1 MVAAHAFTRNKNQGG
16 GGYNYNFPDI
26 LGFSQ
31 INEWMI
37 SGPNIMPVVGEINPT
52 EGMAGWKS
60 PFKHESEII
69 QPGYHRLY
77 LDRYKTCLLYTSN
90 TIRSVASSC
99 KFGYLRMA
107 DVILFGSCEL

>member
-1 MVAAHAFTRNKNQGG
+1 
-16 GGYNYNFPDI
+16 
-26 LGFSQ
+26 
-31 INEWMI
+31 MI

-77 LDRYKTCLLYTSN
+77 LDRYKTLGGVYGNRAGYILPFELY
-90 TIRSVASSC
+90 RKC
-99 KFGYLRMA
+99 KCQIIGGCR
-107 DVILFGSCEL
+107 